1 MTIPDR
7 SNLDCLEEQEKSKK
21 PSYALE
27 DSIFPEADDNS
38 FDLRDYGDDNDN
50 TMEEKSMEGPMMFKD
65 ANASQISIGERS
77 HDPTDFDNFSA
88 SYGGCDSG
96 NNSDFSLSE
105 FQITTEV
112 NDDLDNSTEQESVR
126 FTHDDSQSCSSIL
139 DNRSDDTERW
149 ISMFGNSESQQKD
162 DDSSSK
168 VSLTDYE
175 LNQDSPTQK
184 YEENN
189 ILEKS
194 ELNEGFDLKDYQSDD
209 KKSIQ
214 DQQLCNDMNMKN
226 TLTNDNANNHQVE
239 IKVNDSTLC
248 SDDEKNE
255 ENEQKEDCSDEKK
268 RVDGKVYKN
277 DNSKKFTENDKPP
290 SLIIPDYEE
299 NAQLKQKKEDDDS
312 LTSQGSCENK
322 KFNLDIDKDID
333 LDLGNYLLELVDKRK
348 NQMEDCK
355 SVESTTPMEDKYTMD
370 YDDDSDIKDKYASPK
385 ETAAEYD
392 FMEEKDDYNQK
403 THKTNAKVVNS
414 PGSVHTLSTI
424 GKNSVKD
431 DDKILEEKKILKKP
445 KFKTV
450 PKEYHD
456 IDQESDFETLR
467 RVVYGGIFSS
477 MSSPTS
483 EAVPIISPNAL
494 RAFDELDS
502 LAAEDAAEKAGS
514 QWLLLKDNDDVNKG
528 AMHVSKLIAN
538 EEFQGIG
545 QKLLR
550 GTKYGIKQS
559 LLGMRNKLTGT
570 QTSDQFEQLE
580 MEQIENRDQVTGKS
594 HTKTTSEDED
604 TINKST
610 NSNYTESSHED
621 VCSDISKDST
631 ITSLNSKSGSSS
643 VITEDLIKEVITF
656 ETVTAACASI
666 NNKDRNANSDSG
678 TEKSIMQSNQDNT
691 ALLDVTDK
699 EDDKSTNGSKPA
711 AMKSSITAA
720 ETTVSAMVSNPTMSF
735 VHKYND
741 ESSLGGALMVGE
753 FNNESG
759 MEITLD
765 EEETDNVSQEQLDQE
780 IEIVEADG
788 YTSVFKSFKQAKNV
802 LESEQISIS
811 PKSLSAPSTVISGVS
826 SVENEECK
834 IIESMPG
841 LLNQLNVLENESEP
855 DLKQVKK
862 TKWWKGEETRDVSCA
877 DKTFESAVDVDEEK
891 ITKEELKKQS
901 VVDVENE
908 KETNLSMLMEVSG
921 EWSESD
927 KGTIDLENTT
937 KGKNSLNDDNIKI
950 SDISSTQLSKPTPT
964 SIVSH
969 VTNMM
974 KDESSIDEPEQGK
987 ANIPNASDV
996 ANFTKTIESNC
1007 DDIDEIE
1014 SEEKS
1019 VKVIGSKS
1027 LSIRSNEAKDSQDG
1041 NERKDSE
1048 DLADNTDFSSSEV
1061 SNTVIKDNVLEN
1073 ESELDLKYVKK
1084 TKRWKGEET
1093 RDVSCA
1099 DKTFESAVDV
1109 DEEKITKEELKKQ
1122 SVVDVENEKE
1132 TNLSMLMEVSGEWS
1146 ESDKGTIDLEN
1157 TTKGKNSLNDDNI
1170 KISDISSTQLSK
1182 PTPTSIVSHVTNMM
1196 KDESS
1201 IDEPE
1206 QGKANIPNA
1215 SDVANFTKTIES
1227 NCDDIDE
1234 IESEEKS
1241 VKVIGSKSLSI
1252 RSNEAKDSQD
1262 GNERK
1267 DSEDL
1272 ADNTDFSSSEVSN
1285 TVIKDVE
1292 YEITKVTSNEVNK
1305 AKDDKDESEK
1315 SISESLEANKE
1326 LSSSKASTVCIKDLG
1341 NLLNNNTIE
1350 LKADEAESVMV
1361 KVNTCEDFKSKD
1373 SAPNNLSHDAQPSSL
1388 LDVECDSDDKDHDL
1402 SETVPK
1408 FNRLKRDSHNTDMER
1423 DVLDTLNDNLKLEV
1437 KQSKAIEDN
1446 VNDLENQKKRSD
1458 QHYDENHNETSRCEQ
1473 ENILPSENPSNRILK
1488 DNQFKRNSFDNIS
1501 NNAEKAKIIWD
1512 KRNATL
1518 RKNIVI
1524 EEDKTQSDLIGVQE
1538 SFGKCMCFMW
1548 GV

>member
-891 ITKEELKKQS
+891 ITKEELTENKKQS

-937 KGKNSLNDDNIKI
+937 
-950 SDISSTQLSKPTPT
+950 
-964 SIVSH
+964 
-969 VTNMM
+969 
-974 KDESSIDEPEQGK
+974 
-987 ANIPNASDV
+987 
-996 ANFTKTIESNC
+996 
-1007 DDIDEIE
+1007 
-1014 SEEKS
+1014 
-1019 VKVIGSKS
+1019 
-1027 LSIRSNEAKDSQDG
+1027 R
-1041 NERKDSE
+1041 
-1048 DLADNTDFSSSEV
+1048 
-1061 SNTVIKDNVLEN
+1061 
-1073 ESELDLKYVKK
+1073 
-1084 TKRWKGEET
+1084 
-1093 RDVSCA
+1093 
-1099 DKTFESAVDV
+1099 
-1109 DEEKITKEELKKQ
+1109 
-1122 SVVDVENEKE
+1122 
-1132 TNLSMLMEVSGEWS
+1132 
-1146 ESDKGTIDLEN
+1146 
-1157 TTKGKNSLNDDNI
+1157 GKNSLNDDNI